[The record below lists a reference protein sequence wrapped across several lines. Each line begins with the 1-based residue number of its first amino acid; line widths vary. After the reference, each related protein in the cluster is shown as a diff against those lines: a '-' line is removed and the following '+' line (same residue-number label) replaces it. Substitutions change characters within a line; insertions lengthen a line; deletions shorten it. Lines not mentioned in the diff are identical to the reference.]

1 MALETSDFNRVHDC
15 AVNGHGPIITLEIP
29 FRRAEGKWYRI
40 QLVSKAEENLEDDNE
55 KGGSSS
61 KWCCRFLD
69 VGGYG
74 WVEAADLRKIRS
86 DFLELPFQVGSFSA
100 PCHVSK
106 ILLGFKGCFYSFPLR
121 ISLHAV
127 YFQT

>member
-1 MALETSDFNRVHDC
+1 M
-15 AVNGHGPIITLEIP
+15 
-29 FRRAEGKWYRI
+29 
-40 QLVSKAEENLEDDNE
+40 SKAEDNEEDDNG

-86 DFLELPFQVGSFSA
+86 DFLELPFQVGIHS
-100 PCHVSK
+100 VSWHFARK
-106 ILLGFKGCFYSFPLR
+106 MLGF
-121 ISLHAV
+121 
-127 YFQT
+127 